1 MLLHI
6 TNSCC
11 YYFTNLLLPTLVL
24 HHALA
29 HAYIVTT
36 NHAFIVDPTC
46 VPPTYTPHLH
56 HALPHLATSCQL
68 VTSCCN
74 NQQRFV
80 VVNLSC
86 YCLLID
92 IMLATMK
99 CFIPHF
105 IFIFF
110 KSYFLRFVCV
120 GIFVF
125 IFLCLQIV

>member
-1 MLLHI
+1 LLLLH
-6 TNSCC
+6 NM
-11 YYFTNLLLPTLVL
+11 LLPTLHL

-29 HAYIVTT
+29 HA
-36 NHAFIVDPTC
+36 FILDPTY
-46 VPPTYTPHLH
+46 VPPPIPLTYIMHCRTY
-56 HALPHLATSCQL
+56 LPLVDL

-74 NQQRFV
+74 NQQWFV

-105 IFIFF
+105 
-110 KSYFLRFVCV
+110 
-120 GIFVF
+120 
-125 IFLCLQIV
+125 